1 MADKEFAEIT
11 DSGEI
16 SGTDLLVILQGGN
29 SRKLDF
35 DKALRWFQGS
45 QINDQTGTSY
55 TVVLT
60 DAGGTVRMNNASAN
74 TVTIPPNSTT
84 ILKIGT
90 RIRVTEIGA
99 GTTTIV
105 EGAGVTINTSSDLIL
120 GTQWMSGVLIKVDT
134 DEWDLH
140 KTGGGS
146 AGDLDSLSDVDLT
159 TITKRKNDRIVFD
172 GANWVQVGSSIV
184 RLSSKAEIHT
194 NNETRIM
201 AWTEDEDTDNYF
213 GGGTVSDEHI
223 EIPFTG
229 RYRLKVKVSY
239 TSVNHDRWIAQ
250 IICRLNRTGTTFDND
265 FPHFRYDHTYDVGN
279 SIFNSVYES
288 YAIIDLTVNDEI
300 DILVYQFSSSGNRTF
315 VSASSYLN
323 LEYMGPTP

>member
-1 MADKEFAEIT
+1 MADKDFAEIT
-11 DSGEI
+11 DSGEV

-55 TVVLT
+55 TAVLT
-60 DAGGTVRMNNASAN
+60 DAGGTIRMNNASAN
-74 TVTIPPNSTT
+74 TVTIPPNSAT

-90 RIRVTEIGA
+90 RIRITEIGA

-120 GTQWMSGVLIKVDT
+120 GTQWMSAFIIKVNT

-159 TITKRKNDRIVFD
+159 TITERKNDRIVYD
-172 GANWVQVGSSIV
+172 GSNWVPVGSSIV
-184 RLSSKAEIHT
+184 RLSSKAETHL
-194 NNETRIM
+194 NNATRIM
-201 AWTEDEDTDNYF
+201 AWTEDEDTDSYF
-213 GGGTVSDEHI
+213 GGGTVADEHI

-229 RYRLKVKVSY
+229 RYSLKVKVHY
-239 TSVNHDRWIAQ
+239 TAVTHDRWIAQ
-250 IICRLNRTGTTFDND
+250 LICRLNRTGGAFEND
-265 FPHFRYDHTYDVGN
+265 FPHIRYDHAYDMGTN
-279 SIFNSVYES
+279 TFDTMYAS
-288 YAIIDLTVNDEI
+288 YSIIDVTVGDEI
-300 DILVYQFSSSGNRTF
+300 DILLYQFTSSGNRTF
-315 VSASSYLN
+315 VSASSFLN